1 MIQQFVDR
9 ANELR
14 LLEDTYKQNR
24 SSFIIIYGRRRIGKT
39 ELVKQF
45 IKDRAH
51 IYFLADTRTDKANL
65 KELQSA
71 VVSYISNPLFEK
83 VDFNDWIELLRE
95 ADKLL
100 NEKVILVID
109 EFPYLIESNRAIPS
123 IFQKIWDLILSE
135 REFCLVLLGSSIS
148 MMEDHTLDYRAPLYG
163 RRTAQLQ
170 LQPLKF
176 KYLAEFLP
184 YAMEDLVRVYGVTD
198 GIPLYIQKF
207 DPWLD
212 FEENLRENVFRVGKF
227 LYQEAEM
234 LLKEELRETARY
246 FAILKAIAYGKHK
259 FGAIANFTELDKGI
273 ISQYL
278 ANLAAIRLVRKEYPV
293 TQKKELRN
301 ARYVF
306 SDNYLNFWFRYVYPY
321 RSLIEE
327 GKTDRLFDIIKDDF
341 NSYLGF
347 VFEKVCSEFLWDQEL
362 PFAFTKLGRWW
373 QKDNEIDVVALNEV
387 RKEVAFFEVKWH
399 DLTLGE
405 ANQIITELKKK
416 SEYVAWNKC
425 E

>member
-1 MIQQFVDR
+1 MFQQFVDR

-65 KELQSA
+65 KELQRA
-71 VVSYISNPLFEK
+71 VASYIRNPLFEK
-83 VDFNDWIELLRE
+83 VDFNDWIELFRE

-170 LQPLKF
+170 L
-176 KYLAEFLP
+176 
-184 YAMEDLVRVYGVTD
+184 
-198 GIPLYIQKF
+198 
-207 DPWLD
+207 
-212 FEENLRENVFRVGKF
+212 
-227 LYQEAEM
+227 
-234 LLKEELRETARY
+234 
-246 FAILKAIAYGKHK
+246 
-259 FGAIANFTELDKGI
+259 
-273 ISQYL
+273 
-278 ANLAAIRLVRKEYPV
+278 
-293 TQKKELRN
+293 
-301 ARYVF
+301 
-306 SDNYLNFWFRYVYPY
+306 
-321 RSLIEE
+321 
-327 GKTDRLFDIIKDDF
+327 
-341 NSYLGF
+341 
-347 VFEKVCSEFLWDQEL
+347 
-362 PFAFTKLGRWW
+362 
-373 QKDNEIDVVALNEV
+373 
-387 RKEVAFFEVKWH
+387 
-399 DLTLGE
+399 
-405 ANQIITELKKK
+405 
-416 SEYVAWNKC
+416 
-425 E
+425 